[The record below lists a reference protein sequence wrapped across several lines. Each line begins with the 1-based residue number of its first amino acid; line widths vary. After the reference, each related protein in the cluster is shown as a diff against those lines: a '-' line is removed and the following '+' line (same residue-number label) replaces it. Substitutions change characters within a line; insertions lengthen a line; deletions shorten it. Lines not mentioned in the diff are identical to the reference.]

1 MKDVYLYID
10 ESGTLV
16 KDDDSKFFI
25 ISCYITDS
33 PLQIQEDLQTLY
45 NDIVNDPYL
54 AFEIN
59 EFYEQGFHACENH
72 FDIRSK
78 FYSLL
83 VKLNIRI
90 YSIVISKES
99 KCYEELCNHYN
110 NTEDLYAFF
119 ARELLFDRI
128 QSERMN
134 HIHFVFEEYG
144 SSIQKHKSNMQK
156 VVARIAKEVRGKND
170 ISIDVDI
177 HSKEDILLSVI
188 DYVNFVIFQLLKD
201 IEPAKNLRMIANF
214 KLIEPKIALLHSL
227 HNGKYY
233 SSLKNINFEEIKGRL
248 EVK

>member
-1 MKDVYLYID
+1 MYID

-33 PLQIQEDLQTLY
+33 PLQIQENLQILY
-45 NDIVNDPYL
+45 DDIINDPYF

-59 EFYEQGFHACENH
+59 KFREQGFHACENH

-83 VKLNIRI
+83 VRLNIRI
-90 YSIVISKES
+90 YSVVISKES
-99 KCYEELCNHYN
+99 QCYKELCNRHN

-128 QSERMN
+128 QSERNN

-144 SSIQKHKSNMQK
+144 SSIQKHKSNMLN
-156 VVARIAKEVRGKND
+156 VVTRITKEVRRKND
-170 ISIDVDI
+170 IVIDVDI
-177 HSKEDILLSVI
+177 HSKEDMLLSVI
-188 DYVNFVIFQLLKD
+188 DYTNFVIFQLLKEID
-201 IEPAKNLRMIANF
+201 PVKNARMIANF

-233 SSLKNINFEEIKGRL
+233 SSLKKINFEEIKGRL